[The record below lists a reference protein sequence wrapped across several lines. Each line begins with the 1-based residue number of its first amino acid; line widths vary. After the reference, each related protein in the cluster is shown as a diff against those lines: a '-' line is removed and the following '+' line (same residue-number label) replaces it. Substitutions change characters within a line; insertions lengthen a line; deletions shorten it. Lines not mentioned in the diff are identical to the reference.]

1 MKLVFTGIQ
10 GCGKGTQAR
19 LLVEKH
25 GFRLLEMGGEFRRV
39 IASGSE
45 LGKKIQ
51 KLYDAGDQITAEL
64 GVAVME
70 DAVQNIIDNHNDEN
84 VIFDAFVRNDW
95 NLEIFNRLLPD
106 YQVVLF
112 RLSEEKSKQRLL
124 GRMFNPKT
132 GETFMTGMTID
143 PKTGDDLIQR
153 ADDNEDG
160 ILKRIDLYNDVTLP
174 IVRIQRQEGRV
185 LEVNADQAVE
195 EVFAELESILE
206 LN

>member
-25 GFRLLEMGGEFRRV
+25 GFRLLEMWGEFRRV

-51 KLYDAGDQITAEL
+51 KLYDAWDQITAEL
-64 GVAVME
+64 WVAVME

-132 GETFMTGMTID
+132 GETFMTGMTMD
-143 PKTGDDLIQR
+143 PKTWDDLIQR

-174 IVRIQRQEGRV
+174 IVRIQRQEWRV